1 MQGGGI
7 AGLLEDEGEEGA
19 EEEEDEDDLVLID
32 GKPFKKVRIAGEE
45 EVYLMDPQGRIY
57 DMNMELVGEAD
68 DDEA

>member
-7 AGLLEDEGEEGA
+7 AGLLEDD
-19 EEEEDEDDLVLID
+19 EEEAAEDEDEDDLVLID

-57 DMNMELVGEAD
+57 DSNMELVGEAD
-68 DDEA
+68 DDDV